1 MRKEPW
7 SRLSATGHREAP
19 KMRLWG
25 TKNPSGCL
33 SGIYPWWGAC
43 RVERRKE
50 RAKGGKND
58 RERVRTGPRVPAGD
72 AEARRAAGD
81 VGKGQNGLFWTA
93 LFQRWQ
99 MTQTP
104 CNAARGLAES
114 AHAWRVYRA
123 AQDLKR
129 CTGSLRPAHLKKWY
143 KILVPL
149 LREAS
154 RARTPSS
161 SRARHPASP
170 SRRPQ
175 GPRGTPRGL
184 NDALGPPASGEPG
197 AGVGRRREG
206 APRRPQRRRGGPA
219 RGPGFGPPI

>member
-1 MRKEPW
+1 M
-7 SRLSATGHREAP
+7 
-19 KMRLWG
+19 
-25 TKNPSGCL
+25 
-33 SGIYPWWGAC
+33 
-43 RVERRKE
+43 
-50 RAKGGKND
+50 
-58 RERVRTGPRVPAGD
+58 PAGD

-99 MTQTP
+99 TTQAP
-104 CNAARGLAES
+104 NNAARGLTES

-154 RARTPSS
+154 RARTPCSTPRPALGGTVRAALRS
-161 SRARHPASP
+161 AGDAAGLERRVGTSRRGRARRGGRAPPRRCSAAP
-170 SRRPQ
+170 SK
-175 GPRGTPRGL
+175 TPRG
-184 NDALGPPASGEPG
+184 SG
-197 AGVGRRREG
+197 AGASFWG
-206 APRRPQRRRGGPA
+206 PHINRPTPMG
-219 RGPGFGPPI
+219 

>member
-1 MRKEPW
+1 M
-7 SRLSATGHREAP
+7 
-19 KMRLWG
+19 
-25 TKNPSGCL
+25 
-33 SGIYPWWGAC
+33 
-43 RVERRKE
+43 RRKE
-50 RAKGGKND
+50 RAKRGKND

-99 MTQTP
+99 TTQTP

-170 SRRPQ
+170 SRRPR

-184 NDALGPPASGEPG
+184 NDASGPPASGEPG
-197 AGVGRRREG
+197 AGSG
-206 APRRPQRRRGGPA
+206 AAAKVLRGALKDAAGVRRGGLVL
-219 RGPGFGPPI
+219 GPPYKPSKR

>member
-1 MRKEPW
+1 M
-7 SRLSATGHREAP
+7 
-19 KMRLWG
+19 
-25 TKNPSGCL
+25 
-33 SGIYPWWGAC
+33 
-43 RVERRKE
+43 RRKE
-50 RAKGGKND
+50 RAKRGKND

-99 MTQTP
+99 TTQTP

-114 AHAWRVYRA
+114 AHARRVYRA

-149 LREAS
+149 LREVS
-154 RARTPSS
+154 RARTPPRP
-161 SRARHPASP
+161 RARHPAGP
-170 SRRPQ
+170 SGRPW
-175 GPRGTPRGL
+175 GPRRTPRGL
-184 NDALGPPASGEPG
+184 NDAPGPPGAGEPG

-219 RGPGFGPPI
+219 RGPGFGAPM